1 MKEASSF
8 LSWLIKKVE
17 DIIDENT
24 NDNGRTSKFNWEDDV
39 DEKDLQKSLEVLDR
53 YYGDKDMVD
62 AKSKHSAGEDI
73 LLSILLILK
82 TLRVCHRLA

>member
-1 MKEASSF
+1 M
-8 LSWLIKKVE
+8 
-17 DIIDENT
+17 
-24 NDNGRTSKFNWEDDV
+24 